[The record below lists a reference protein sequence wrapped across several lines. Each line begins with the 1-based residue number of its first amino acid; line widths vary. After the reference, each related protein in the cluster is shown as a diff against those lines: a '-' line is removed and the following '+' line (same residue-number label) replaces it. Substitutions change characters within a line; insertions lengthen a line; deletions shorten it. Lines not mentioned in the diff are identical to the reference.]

1 MLCLVKSLPDVDKY
15 EGNERENGEEYQVQ
29 DAGNL
34 MSIGRNVRAFLPV
47 SAIRQVTGGSEK
59 VDLIRVDQSYN
70 EFWHST
76 FLTRAEAA
84 PAVQT
89 RRQTPISFVLL
100 TML

>member
-15 EGNERENGEEYQVQ
+15 EGNEGDKGEEYQVQ

-59 VDLIRVDQSYN
+59 VDLIRVDQS
-70 EFWHST
+70 
-76 FLTRAEAA
+76 
-84 PAVQT
+84 
-89 RRQTPISFVLL
+89 
-100 TML
+100 